1 MGGSNECS
9 LLHRTPGDTD
19 TCGPGDVFM
28 QSFNAINA
36 TSFSSTL
43 RGTAATALDGTLVEC
58 FGPDLPRDAG
68 NMVGN
73 SSLQII
79 G

>member
-1 MGGSNECS
+1 MGGSSECS

-19 TCGPGDVFM
+19 TCGPGGVFT
-28 QSFNAINA
+28 QSFNATDA

-58 FGPDLPRDAG
+58 FGPALPRDAG